1 MCTNGEQ
8 LYPTA
13 AMVTNAQ
20 TAWQALYPGE
30 EETSSARASA
40 PSAHLSRSLMDTGE
54 EVPQFETMQD
64 FMAWAQTD
72 PNQMRVRPGANNLPE
87 GQPASALHW
96 YERTGGGVLDGGSAF
111 SPDAQAPQSRQQAP
125 VTAAADPVSTDSPSF
140 GESAGA
146 EAARRNLSES
156 LSEPPCRRARAGVRG
171 AHNGSL
177 GKAGRRDP
185 LGCETG
191 KAAPPAPLMEA
202 QPPRSRDQLG
212 RASVGLGLGGGVCPR
227 GEPRRLDEQQQQR
240 HPLSLD
246 AALGGPHSAA
256 LAERRASRR
265 VPAALPQHAALTAPG
280 RQPGGRRRR
289 EVAAHL
295 TSFGGPGAAGF
306 RPLCDCSLR
315 RLWHRVAHRAADG
328 ECSPALPPTPP
339 PGRGSASGAC
349 CTPG

>member
-1 MCTNGEQ
+1 
-8 LYPTA
+8 
-13 AMVTNAQ
+13 MVTNAQ
-20 TAWQALYPGE
+20 TAWQALY
-30 EETSSARASA
+30 
-40 PSAHLSRSLMDTGE
+40 TGE

-140 GESAGA
+140 GE
-146 EAARRNLSES
+146 
-156 LSEPPCRRARAGVRG
+156 RARG
-171 AHNGSL
+171 
-177 GKAGRRDP
+177 
-185 LGCETG
+185 
-191 KAAPPAPLMEA
+191 
-202 QPPRSRDQLG
+202 RDQLG

-227 GEPRRLDEQQQQR
+227 GEPRQLDEQ
-240 HPLSLD
+240 P
-246 AALGGPHSAA
+246 ALGGPHSAA
-256 LAERRASRR
+256 LAKGRASRR

-295 TSFGGPGAAGF
+295 TSFGGLGAAGF

-339 PGRGSASGAC
+339 PGRGSGAC